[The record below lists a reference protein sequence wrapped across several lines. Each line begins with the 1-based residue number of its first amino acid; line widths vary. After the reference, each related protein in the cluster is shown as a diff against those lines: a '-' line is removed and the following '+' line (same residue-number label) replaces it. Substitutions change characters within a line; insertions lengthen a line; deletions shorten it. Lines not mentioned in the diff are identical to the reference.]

1 MPFPVT
7 STSPVLPSF
16 GGSLLASRKPAGQS
30 QFSEMF
36 HDAVDRVEQFR
47 TNANQQ
53 VNAVLNGESEDIHSA
68 IMATQKAELSFE
80 LFLQVRNKVV
90 QAYQEVMRQQI

>member
-1 MPFPVT
+1 
-7 STSPVLPSF
+7 
-16 GGSLLASRKPAGQS
+16 
-30 QFSEMF
+30 MF
-36 HDAVDRVEQFR
+36 REAVDRVEQFR
-47 TNANQQ
+47 TGANQQ
-53 VNAVLNGESEDIHSA
+53 VNALLSGESDDIHSA

>member
-1 MPFPVT
+1 MPFPVV

-16 GGSLLASRKPAGQS
+16 GGSSIASRKPAGQS
-30 QFSEMF
+30 EVSEMF
-36 HDAVDRVEQFR
+36 CDAVDRVEQFR
-47 TNANQQ
+47 TSANQE
-53 VNAVLNGESEDIHSA
+53 VNAVLTGESEDIHSA